1 MTRSRSPKAVLFE
14 AYLTALFALPAYSHK
29 NSPKK
34 FTQHQLF
41 ACLVLKD
48 FYDLTYRATAAMLLD
63 CSDLRE
69 AICLE
74 KVPHFSTL
82 EKAAKRLLISA
93 SFNRLLST
101 TIERAK
107 AYRLIKPR
115 PKLAA
120 IDTSGFES
128 KHCSRYYA
136 KRQKT
141 SGKHGRKRKVVYTK
155 FPKLG
160 LTVDTDS
167 HLVLAAR
174 VGQGPFPDHGDF
186 APLLKDACRTAKPK
200 AVAAD
205 AGFDSEAAH
214 ELARD
219 ELGVQSLINPT
230 HGRPPS
236 KEPTGRYR
244 RQMKRHLH
252 NSRYGQR
259 WQVETVFSMI
269 KRCSGEVVNATNH
282 HRRRRLLHLKV
293 LTHNL
298 AIL

>member
-1 MTRSRSPKAVLFE
+1 MTRSRSPKAVLCE
-14 AYLTALFALPAYSHK
+14 AYLTAMFSLPAYSHRC
-29 NSPKK
+29 SPKK

-48 FYDLTYRATAAMLLD
+48 FYNLSYRATAAMLVD
-63 CSDLRE
+63 CSDLRQ
-69 AICLE
+69 AIRLE
-74 KVPHFSTL
+74 RVPHFTTL
-82 EKAAKRLLISA
+82 EKAAKRLLVSA
-93 SFNRLLST
+93 SFNRLLAT
-101 TIERAK
+101 TIERAR

-128 KHCSRYYA
+128 KHCSRYFA

-141 SGKHGRKRKVVYTK
+141 SGKHGRKRKVAYTR

-160 LTVDTDS
+160 LTVDTES
-167 HLVLAAR
+167 HLILAAR
-174 VGQGPFPDHGDF
+174 VSQGPFPGHGDF
-186 APLLKDACRTAKPK
+186 SPLLKDACQVAKPK

-230 HGRPPS
+230 HGRPSS

-269 KRCSGEVVNATNH
+269 KRCSGEVVDARTH
-282 HRRRRLLHLKV
+282 HRRRRLLHLKA

-298 AIL
+298 PIL